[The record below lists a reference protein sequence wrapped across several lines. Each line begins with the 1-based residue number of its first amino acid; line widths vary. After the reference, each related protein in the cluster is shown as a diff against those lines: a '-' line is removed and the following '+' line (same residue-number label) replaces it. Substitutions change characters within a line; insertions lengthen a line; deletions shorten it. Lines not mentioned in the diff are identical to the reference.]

1 MRYFTSSFHT
11 KTWMFRVHVTPT
23 THLFLDQRH
32 WKHSR
37 ATWASDYPQY
47 GGPRC
52 QSKSLG
58 HWPKG
63 LVERPASAEAAKPL
77 SPSLSPCPRPL
88 KLRDLPWVL
97 CIPAPFR
104 PLPLG
109 DTHTPPPMTPC
120 DPVGTQTLCSG
131 SVRGQ
136 PPPPSRR
143 GRGRADPGNGMHT
156 GVPPLRG
163 GGRQARPSA
172 WGRGGGYRP
181 FSWNFCSRFF
191 PGTTPTK
198 NLWSNFGFRLRSQD
212 SWPVPRVELY
222 GLQPR
227 FS

>member
-52 QSKSLG
+52 QSKILG

-77 SPSLSPCPRPL
+77 SPSLSPCLRPL

-109 DTHTPPPMTPC
+109 DTHTPPPHDTLWPSG
-120 DPVGTQTLCSG
+120 DPDSVQWECPRSASSSIKAGTGESRPWEWNAHRG
-131 SVRGQ
+131 S
-136 PPPPSRR
+136 SSL
-143 GRGRADPGNGMHT
+143 GRGAAGPAQRMGEGRRLQALRLEFLLTLLSRNNT
-156 GVPPLRG
+156 NKKPLE
-163 GGRQARPSA
+163 QFWLPS
-172 WGRGGGYRP
+172 
-181 FSWNFCSRFF
+181 
-191 PGTTPTK
+191 
-198 NLWSNFGFRLRSQD
+198 
-212 SWPVPRVELY
+212 
-222 GLQPR
+222 
-227 FS
+227 